1 MNKNHKNKILSAF
14 LVLVFVTLACSG
26 ASTPQ
31 PTPTSL
37 PPTDTP
43 TSMPTDKPTSTPR
56 PTATPDVAAT
66 QRYDDFFGLLQKFDE
81 KGYVSTTDGNVEE
94 LEPFKEEWAQIGW
107 YQWWPD
113 NTKVVSDFVF
123 KGHLNWSTASSTP
136 DVSGCGIVFGLQ
148 DNGDHYAVFLDK
160 SRILFL
166 MSRGGNTY
174 NVGKTSGPGR
184 TNFGNP
190 AEADFAVSVNKQS
203 AFVSVNDD
211 VTKYTL
217 SMDQP
222 TTGNF
227 ALTILSGTN
236 KDYGTRCEITDMMFW
251 SPK

>member
-14 LVLVFVTLACSG
+14 LVLVFVTLACSSG
-26 ASTPQ
+26 STAQ

-43 TSMPTDKPTSTPR
+43 TPKPTDRPTSTPM
-56 PTATPDVAAT
+56 PTETPDVAAT
-66 QRYDDFFGLLQKFDE
+66 QRYDDFSSFMQKFQD
-81 KGYVSTTDGNVEE
+81 KGYVSTIDGNVEE

-123 KGHLNWSTASSTP
+123 KGRLKWSTASSTP

-148 DNGDHYAVFLDK
+148 ENGDHYAVFLDK

-174 NVGKTSGPGR
+174 NVGKTRGPGR

-190 AEADFAVSVNKQS
+190 ADADFAVAVNEQR
-203 AFVSVNDD
+203 AYVSVNDE
-211 VTKYTL
+211 VTQYTL

-236 KDYGTRCEITDMMFW
+236 KDYGTRCEMTNMMFW